1 MREKEMPF
9 NNIDQELSDQE
20 QSLFKSIFRA
30 LGKDYLNIC
39 VIDIRDRTVRALK
52 AGNRM
57 PLKENTGK
65 EKVWRYE
72 DIGSISIE
80 KWIPEKKK
88 HEIREKIRFERVME
102 ILSYKAEYSFTCEVK
117 KASGKHVCQVRYIRL
132 DDEKHILMG
141 IRLVD
146 DIIASEREHQKSLA
160 KAVAVAEQAYVAAES
175 ANRAKTTFL
184 SNMSHDIRTP
194 MNGIIGMT
202 TIAEAHLDDRERV
215 KECLEKIMGASNHLL
230 SLIND
235 VLDVSRIESGRIV
248 LAEEAFSLPEI
259 FDNMINMTAPQ
270 ILNKSHELFIDVCNV
285 VHEDVTG
292 DALRLQQVFMNIVGN
307 AIKYTQ
313 DGGRISVGLREVPSN
328 TAFYSEY
335 IFTCEDNGYG
345 MTPEFI
351 KNLFVPFARADDERL
366 RGIQGTGLGMVIT
379 QNIVRMMDGEIEV
392 DSEYGKGT
400 RFTVYFRL
408 KNQNKLIENNKVP
421 ENMSVLIVDDDLT
434 TCESTAL
441 TLKQSGI
448 RNSYAVTGRKAIDLV
463 KQRAEEGD
471 PFRVCLIDWKM
482 PDMECMEIVRQV
494 KRFGGADLSIIIIS
508 AYDWSE
514 VEMNARAAG
523 ATGFL
528 TKPLFRSK
536 LLAKLR
542 EVTDGLSAEQK
553 TNLLEKYTEK
563 DYRGKRVLLVDDNDL
578 NREIA
583 SEILQMT
590 HVEVEEAANGKQ
602 AAEMFA
608 ASEDQYYDMIL
619 MDIQMPVM
627 DGHEATR
634 TIRKMQ
640 REDAVS
646 IPIIAMSANAFQD
659 DVENSRKAGMNVHI
673 YKPVNIAKLLGIM
686 EDYLG
691 SRIKRALIE
700 VVEDTED
707 TRATPA
713 RYYEELYFADGSVN
727 MSEANEK
734 VCLNVLD
741 KNGAVGIFGLLEQKD
756 FPIYCVSGFALTA
769 LGYTFEELMKAS
781 EGFFIELICQE
792 DRGRFVEE
800 FYEEGKKRQYR
811 VKMKNGE
818 LARATT
824 YSADTELEDG
834 SKAKMISIR
843 IDQAR

>member
-1 MREKEMPF
+1 MQEM
-9 NNIDQELSDQE
+9 
-20 QSLFKSIFRA
+20 LFQSIFRA
-30 LGKDYLNIC
+30 LGKDYMHIC
-39 VIDIRDRTVRALK
+39 LIDVTDRTIKILK
-52 AGNRM
+52 GNNWESDQINVYEQESRPYTQM
-57 PLKENTGK
+57 CEQSIYKWVPE
-65 EKVWRYE
+65 EK
-72 DIGSISIE
+72 
-80 KWIPEKKK
+80 
-88 HEIREKIRFERVME
+88 REMIQKKIRFEKVAE
-102 ILSYKAEYSFTCEVK
+102 VLSYKPEYSFTYEVSMEK
-117 KASGKHVCQVRYIRL
+117 RKHVCQVKYIRL

-141 IRLVD
+141 VRLVD
-146 DIIASEREHQKSLA
+146 DIIANEREHQKSLA
-160 KAVAVAEQAYVAAES
+160 RAVAAAEQAYAAAES
-175 ANRAKTTFL
+175 ANRAKTMFL

-248 LAEEAFSLPEI
+248 LAREAFSLSEI

-270 ILNKSHELFIDVCNV
+270 IMTKKHELFIDVCNV
-285 VHEDVTG
+285 VHEDVIG
-292 DALRLQQVFMNIVGN
+292 DALRLQQVFMNIIGN
-307 AIKYTQ
+307 AIKYTP
-313 DGGRISVGLREVPSN
+313 DGGRISVGLREIPSD

-335 IFTCEDNGYG
+335 VFTCEDNGYG

-351 KNLFVPFARADDERL
+351 KNLFVPFSRADDDRL
-366 RGIQGTGLGMVIT
+366 KGIQGTGLGMVIT
-379 QNIVRMMDGEIEV
+379 QNIVRMMDGKIVVE
-392 DSEYGKGT
+392 SEYGKGT
-400 RFTVYFRL
+400 RFRVQFRL
-408 KNQNKLIENNKVP
+408 KNQNTLIENDKVP
-421 ENMSVLIVDDDLT
+421 ENMSVLIVDDDVA

-441 TLKQSGI
+441 TLKQAGI
-448 RNSYAVTGRKAIDLV
+448 RSSFVTTGNKAIDLV
-463 KQRAEEGD
+463 KCRAEEED

-482 PDMECMEIVRQV
+482 PDMDCMEMIRQV
-494 KRFGGADLSIIIIS
+494 KRFGGTDLSIIIIS

-514 VEMNARAAG
+514 VEMNAKAAG

-536 LLAKLR
+536 LLAKLK
-542 EVTDGLSAEQK
+542 EVTDGLSVEQK
-553 TNLLEKYTEK
+553 TSLLEKYTEK

-583 SEILQMT
+583 REILQMT
-590 HVEVEEAANGKQ
+590 HVDVEEAANGKQ
-602 AAEMFA
+602 AARLFA
-608 ASEDQYYDMIL
+608 ASEEQYYDMIL

-627 DGHEATR
+627 DGLEATKA
-634 TIRKMQ
+634 IRKMP
-640 REDAVS
+640 RTDAASVA
-646 IPIIAMSANAFQD
+646 IIAMSANAFRED
-659 DVENSRKAGMNVHI
+659 MENSRRAGMNAHI
-673 YKPVNIAKLLGIM
+673 SKPVNIAKLLGIM

-700 VVEDTED
+700 VVENDKEVK
-707 TRATPA
+707 ASPA

-727 MSEANEK
+727 MSEENEK
-734 VCLNVLD
+734 VCLDVLD

-769 LGYTFEELMKAS
+769 LDYTFEELMKES

-811 VKMKNGE
+811 LKKKNGE
-818 LARATT
+818 LVTAIT
-824 YSADTELEDG
+824 YSANTELEDG
-834 SKAKMISIR
+834 SKAKMFSIR
-843 IDQAR
+843 IAQGR